1 MMNISKWV
9 SIALVIKGMQERFWV
24 SLYVGFIIVVED
36 YVALN
41 HIQQQLEDSYVY
53 WTVFGSGQF
62 LL

>member
-1 MMNISKWV
+1 MNISKWV
-9 SIALVIKGMQERFWV
+9 SIALVIKDMQERFWV

-41 HIQQQLEDSYVY
+41 HIQQQLEDICVY
-53 WTVFGSGQF
+53 WIVFGSGQF

>member
-1 MMNISKWV
+1 MNISKWV
-9 SIALVIKGMQERFWV
+9 SIALVIKDMQERFWV

-41 HIQQQLEDSYVY
+41 HIQQQLEDIYVY
-53 WTVFGSGQF
+53 WAIFGSGQF